1 MRIRDFREGDEPAL
15 QRVYFSSI
23 REVACHDYSSEQIA
37 AWACTEISPALWQ
50 ERMRSIQPFVVE
62 DGGEIVAYADLQPT
76 GYIDHFFVSG
86 SFQRRGAARLL
97 MERIH
102 ARATELALIELSSHV
117 SRTAQPFFAHFGFQ
131 TVEQR
136 SALIRGIEL
145 PNALMHKDLQDCA
158 FRSRSDE

>member
-37 AWACTEISPALWQ
+37 AWACAEISPALWQ
-50 ERMRSIQPFVVE
+50 ERMRALKPFVIE
-62 DGGEIVAYADLQPT
+62 DSAELIAYADLQPT

-86 SFQRRGAARLL
+86 SYQRRGAARLL

-102 ARATELALIELSSHV
+102 AHATELALRVLSSDV

-131 TVEQR
+131 IVEQR

-145 PNALMHKDLQDCA
+145 PNALMHKNLQDCSL
-158 FRSRSDE
+158 RSRSDA